1 VGFPRVIK
9 LFDTKA
15 LHDDIY
21 RIIHR
26 PFSAGM
32 RLRFIVRFFLI
43 TIAFCMQ
50 AKAVEDGDGLYS
62 QIQSLQERLNI
73 QVTGLEKLGNE
84 LKVRVSGSLEQQLQQ
99 ALAAYNH
106 VISRNAKGQIEQ
118 VVIINKK
125 QKTGAD
131 RIVLPT
137 RYQDG
142 HFLVSVSISG
152 NGSVWRTLD
161 MMIDTGADLVVLPQ
175 SMINDLGMTDEKLT
189 RHEMQTANG
198 KVNAKVGTLQEVRIA
213 GETLENVEAAFIDDP
228 LLGNTSLLGMS
239 VLGRYKLVI
248 DDQTQLITLFKK

>member
-1 VGFPRVIK
+1 MYLSSLTLRF
-9 LFDTKA
+9 
-15 LHDDIY
+15 HDDIY
-21 RIIHR
+21 RIIR
-26 PFSAGM
+26 CLLSAGM
-32 RLRFIVRFFLI
+32 RLRFISLFFLI
-43 TIAFCMQ
+43 TTAFCMQ
-50 AKAVEDGDGLYS
+50 AKAVEEGDDLYS

-73 QVTGLEKLGNE
+73 QVTGLEKVGNE

-152 NGSVWRTLD
+152 NGSVWQTLD
-161 MMIDTGADLVVLPQ
+161 MMIDTGADLMVLPQ
-175 SMINDLGMTDEKLT
+175 SMINALGMTDEKLT
-189 RHEMQTANG
+189 HHEMQTANG
-198 KVNAKVGTLQEVRIA
+198 TVNAKVGTLQEVRIA
-213 GETLENVEAAFIDDP
+213 GETLENVDAAFIDDS
-228 LLGNTSLLGMS
+228 LLGNTRLLGMS

-248 DDQTQLITLFKK
+248 DDQTKLITLFKK